1 MKAQFPGKFFVA
13 AALVAAPLLMSAQ
26 GQDGQAGAPS
36 VAAATKPELKY
47 SPGVEE
53 VFKMVDAG
61 VSKDIVKT
69 FIENSPIAYN
79 LSAGDII
86 ALKEHGVTDDLTAAM
101 VKRRAE
107 LSAQAGQAFASVAA
121 SAEAAPAVSEGNAA
135 SGYLD
140 PESYDFW
147 WYYYAYP
154 RTLAY
159 ANQRLYAPYPPFSY
173 STPYAYGY
181 YRPMP
186 FRPYSPAAFSHRQS
200 PGDFGNFPPP
210 RRGGGAP
217 MPPGGFGGQPGGRSR

>member
-47 SPGVEE
+47 YPGVEE

-107 LSAQAGQAFASVAA
+107 LSAQAGQAFASGAA

-135 SGYLD
+135 MRMVS
-140 PESYDFW
+140 PS
-147 WYYYAYP
+147 
-154 RTLAY
+154 
-159 ANQRLYAPYPPFSY
+159 
-173 STPYAYGY
+173 
-181 YRPMP
+181 PM
-186 FRPYSPAAFSHRQS
+186 
-200 PGDFGNFPPP
+200 
-210 RRGGGAP
+210 
-217 MPPGGFGGQPGGRSR
+217 